1 MIKHIFQI
9 TLWIIVISISAR
21 LSFDI
26 PLTEI
31 NTTGQTLSILTM
43 AIVAR
48 PRVAIPA
55 IIIYVILGITGLPIF
70 SDGNN
75 GWSYF
80 IGPTLGYIV
89 GFILSVVFITTI
101 YWNNKEHEWAQGWM
115 SILILHLLGSFIIL
129 FCGVLRL
136 SLIKPFID
144 AMITGFTPFIL
155 SAIIKSLLGVVLVAG
170 VHKYNRS
177 EISISD

>member
-1 MIKHIFQI
+1 MVKHFISI
-9 TLWIIVISISAR
+9 VLWIVFIAFSAR
-21 LSFDI
+21 ISFDI
-26 PLTEI
+26 PLTEVNI
-31 NTTGQTLSILTM
+31 TGQTLSILTM

-55 IIIYVILGITGLPIF
+55 ICIYVVLGIIGLPIF

-89 GFILSVVFITTI
+89 GFIIAVISISTI
-101 YWNNKEHEWAQGWM
+101 YWNNKEHDWANGWI
-115 SILILHLLGSFIIL
+115 SILMLHLLGSFIIL

-136 SLIKPFID
+136 SFIKPFID
-144 AMITGFTPFIL
+144 AMISGFTPFVL
-155 SAIIKSLLGVVLVAG
+155 SAIVKSLLGALLVAAI
-170 VHKYNRS
+170 HKY
-177 EISISD
+177 ISDTSSTSD